1 MVKSHQIP
9 IKAEL
14 ELGVDEPVVDGDG
27 GQPII
32 DLDFHG
38 HRSASNAGSPVMA
51 RPIGS
56 TRTWRF
62 GSTRTLGSSQT
73 ADGVWSPSALSRR

>member
-1 MVKSHQIP
+1 MAKSHQIP
-9 IKAEL
+9 IKAES

-38 HRSASNAGSPVMA
+38 HRSALERRQSRDGPTHWVYQDMA
-51 RPIGS
+51 NWIYDI
-56 TRTWRF
+56 RF
-62 GSTRTLGSSQT
+62 V
-73 ADGVWSPSALSRR
+73 ADG